1 MKKNKNISEQ
11 QVKILAG
18 MDKVYE
24 KLILFKKQM
33 NSDLVVLKGKKI
45 LVLRALASSW
55 QKASK

>member
-45 LVLRALASSW
+45 VHI
-55 QKASK
+55 KPE

>member
-33 NSDLVVLKGKKI
+33 NSDFVVLKGKKI
-45 LVLRALASSW
+45 VHI
-55 QKASK
+55 KPE